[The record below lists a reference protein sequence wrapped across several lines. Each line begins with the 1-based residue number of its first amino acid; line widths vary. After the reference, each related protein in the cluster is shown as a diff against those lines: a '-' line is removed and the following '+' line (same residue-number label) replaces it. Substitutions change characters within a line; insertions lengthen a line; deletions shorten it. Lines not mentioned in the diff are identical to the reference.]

1 MAKSAAKFAKGAGG
15 AGAAAAAA
23 AASAAKA
30 AKGAAGAAAAAAAKA
45 AKAAGKSAGEAA
57 AAAAKSA
64 KKAAGSAGDLGKLGK
79 KAGKNADS
87 AGDLAK
93 AGKKVGKNAD
103 SAGDLAK
110 AGKKSSKL
118 GKGAKKAAPLLAAA
132 GLVGGVMYIDKKLSK
147 ESEAVQG
154 CTTACLPS
162 NYDQMV
168 YGDLTKDKLKYKT
181 LAELKKADP
190 KTPEDQPLCNDK
202 VSDCGKYCTDKCK
215 EKHQSEIPGSSIL
228 SRGADAAGDVFK
240 KINETL
246 NPFAGPEGK
255 KRMIIAG
262 VILFLIL
269 FGPLVF
275 KMMF

>member
-64 KKAAGSAGDLGKLGK
+64 KKAAGSAGDLGK
-79 KAGKNADS
+79 
-87 AGDLAK
+87 

-103 SAGDLAK
+103 SVSDAAK
-110 AGKKSSKL
+110 ASKKTSKI

-215 EKHQSEIPGSSIL
+215 EKHQSKIPGSGIL

-255 KRMIIAG
+255 KRMLIAG
-262 VILFLIL
+262 IILFLIL